1 MRISDWSSDVCSSD
15 LGPAGDTAAVRRA
28 DVGRGPARLD
38 DGQPALSRLARRAG
52 GAGLLRARI
61 LRRSPAREL
70 PLAAARLPRAA
81 AAAAGR
87 ARRRG
92 TVAATN
98 HLGVRGLRTGRG
110 AGLLCRGVVAVA

>member
-61 LRRSPAREL
+61 LRRYPAREL
-70 PLAAARLPRAA
+70 PLAAAGLPSSEERRVGK
-81 AAAAGR
+81 AGDSTFR
-87 ARRRG
+87 SRW
-92 TVAATN
+92 
-98 HLGVRGLRTGRG
+98 LPDD
-110 AGLLCRGVVAVA
+110 